1 MRNKFAQT
9 GTYVTAIQSGPA
21 SGWMVMA
28 MDDVAAKGI
37 DHAGIMKIKDK
48 VLSPFA
54 MKMFRVCFAAEAP
67 GGQAVFVG
75 DDGQVLTVD
84 AGGAQQAEFVT
95 ASARTPQNTG
105 HLRSG
110 ARWGDDIVVV
120 GMQRQVYRR
129 TASGV
134 WQDFMQGLPEG
145 KEGDTSGFEAVA
157 AVGPRE
163 AYAAGWDGELWACD
177 GTRWRRLDS
186 PTNRIVTA
194 LGVAPDGQVYGCGRH
209 GLLFKG
215 RHDAWH
221 TILDKACPDDLWSIV
236 PFKGHV
242 YAASLLRLYRITD
255 DTSLELLEFDELGA
269 NSFGVLMS
277 DGETLWSI
285 GAKDVLAFDGQAW
298 SRIA

>member
-9 GTYVTAIQSGPA
+9 GSYVTAIQAGPK

-37 DHAGIMKIKDK
+37 DHAGLMKLKDK

-54 MKMFRVCFAAEAP
+54 MKMFRVCAAVMLP
-67 GGQAVFVG
+67 GQQAVFVG
-75 DDGQVLTVD
+75 DDGQCVVVRGD
-84 AGGAQQAEFVT
+84 GSQQAEFVT
-95 ASARTPQNTG
+95 TSARTPQNTG

-110 ARWGDDIVVV
+110 TRWGDDLLVV
-120 GMQRQVYRR
+120 GMQRQVYLR

-134 WQDFMQGLPEG
+134 WHDLMQGLPTPGEG
-145 KEGDTSGFEAVA
+145 ETSGFEAVA
-157 AVGPRE
+157 AVGPGE

-177 GTRWRRLDS
+177 GARWRRLGS
-186 PTNRIVTA
+186 PTNRIITA
-194 LGVAPDGQVYGCGRH
+194 LGVAPDGQVYGCGRN
-209 GLLFKG
+209 GSLFKG
-215 RHDAWH
+215 RHDAWQ
-221 TILDKACPDDLWSIV
+221 TFLDKACPDDLWSIQ

-242 YAASLLRLYRITD
+242 YAASLRRLYRITD
-255 DTSLELLEFDELGA
+255 DEAIELLDFDHLDA
-269 NSFGVLMS
+269 DSFGVLIT

-285 GAKDVLAFDGQAW
+285 GAKDVLGFDGQTW